1 MLEFTGERYIPDLK
15 EAQISYEHWHR
26 YLYASYFVKDK
37 VVLDIACGEGY
48 GSDFLS
54 NYAKK
59 VIGVDIDE
67 NSINHAKSK
76 YKKENLEFITG
87 SVSNIPIKGNKIFD
101 VIVSF
106 ETIEH
111 VDEETQNMFI
121 QEVKRLLKE
130 DGIFIVSTPNKE
142 VCTDKT
148 GFKNPFHI
156 KEFYIDEFKEFLKTY
171 FKNVRLLGQKVYP
184 VSYIWDME
192 EKNNTLE
199 EYKIE
204 LAENG
209 FSPTDKPKEVLLVI
223 AICSDQ
229 EILEHH
235 NSIVVDLNETLTTK
249 LIKEYLDLLHKLDLE
264 RKVINKLNEKI
275 AFLEN
280 KINRLAE
287 KIRQK
292 RKDKEI

>member
-26 YLYASYFVKDK
+26 YLYASYFAKDK

-54 NYAKK
+54 NYANK
-59 VIGVDIDE
+59 VIGVDIDK

-76 YKKENLEFITG
+76 YKKENLEFMTG
-87 SVSNIPIKGNKIFD
+87 SVSNIPIEGSKIFD

-111 VDEETQNMFI
+111 VDEETQSMFI

-142 VCTDKT
+142 VYTDKT

-171 FKNVRLLGQKVYP
+171 FKNVKLLGQKVYP

-192 EKNNTLE
+192 EKNNTLK

-204 LAENG
+204 LNENG
-209 FSPTDKPKEVLLVI
+209 FRPTNKPKEVLLVI

-229 EILEHH
+229 EILENH
-235 NSIVVDLNETLTTK
+235 NSILVDLNETLTTK
-249 LIKEYLDLLHKLDLE
+249 LIKEYLDLLHRLDLE

-292 RKDKEI
+292 KKDDRE